1 MYLLRLLACGV
12 SLAACATAASA
23 ADDATD
29 AKVFGARPMVLDVS
43 LSPSGG
49 RIAYLTPAEKSFE
62 GIVVVDMKTG
72 AAKPLLVIREEK
84 ADLAGCNWA
93 SESQL
98 VCTVTYVRAQ
108 GSDLIGFDRTFS
120 IDADSGVTKLMSD
133 RPSGDALNIMQDGGT
148 VVSLDPSGAEGKILM
163 TRQWVPEMTT
173 GTRQNS
179 DREGLGVD
187 LVDLKSGKRSS
198 VESPDTEAVR
208 YVADEN
214 SRVRMKVR
222 HLHDGNG
229 LLTGRRDYYYR
240 PADNDHWTMLA
251 QTNDLDGSGSA
262 GFQPVAIDAASNS
275 AIGFMDKG
283 GYDAVY
289 RMPLAPNSEPELMVG
304 RGDVD
309 VDSLI
314 RVGRNRRIVGA
325 SYATEKRE
333 VVYFDKELEALAA
346 KLHQALPTKPLID
359 FVDASAD
366 GSKLLLIASSD
377 TDPGVVYLYDKP
389 TRKLEEVLP
398 LRVGMEGRTMGAM
411 KPVAFAAAD
420 GTQIPG
426 YLTLPPG
433 GADKNLPAIVMP
445 HGGPGARDEWGFDWL
460 VQFFVSRGYA
470 VLQPNYRGST
480 GYGSAWFGKNGFKA
494 WRTAIGDVDDAG
506 RWLVSQGIADPS
518 KLAIVGWSYGGYAA
532 LQSQVVDP
540 QLFKAVVA
548 IAPVTDL
555 QMVQSEADGFTN
567 AALVRKFI
575 GNGPHV
581 AEGSPAR
588 NVSSFAA
595 PVLMFHGDLDQNV
608 GITQSRVMAKRLT
621 DAGKQA
627 ELVEFK
633 GLDHYLDDS
642 EVRAGML
649 AKIDTFLSTSLK
661 R

>member
-1 MYLLRLLACGV
+1 MQLLRLLACGV
-12 SLAACATAASA
+12 SLAACATAALA
-23 ADDATD
+23 ADEATD
-29 AKVFGARPMVLDVS
+29 AKVFGARPMVLDIS

-62 GIVVVDMKTG
+62 GIVVVDTKTG
-72 AAKPLLVIREEK
+72 ISKPLLVMRTEK
-84 ADLAGCNWA
+84 ADLAGCDWA
-93 SESQL
+93 NESRL
-98 VCTVTYVRAQ
+98 VCTVTYVVPR
-108 GSDLIGFDRTFS
+108 GNMLIGFDRTIS
-120 IDADSGVTKLMSD
+120 VDADSGETKLMSD
-133 RPSGDALNIMQDGGT
+133 RPSSDALDIMQDGGT
-148 VVSLDPSGAEGKILM
+148 VVSLDPAGEDGKILM
-163 TRQWVPEMTT
+163 TRQWVPEVTT
-173 GTRQNS
+173 GTHGNS

-187 LVDLKSGKRSS
+187 LVDLKNGKRSS
-198 VESPDTEAVR
+198 VESPDTAAVQ

-214 SRVRMKVR
+214 SRIRMKVR

-229 LLTGRRDYYYR
+229 MLTGRRDYYYR
-240 PADNDHWTMLA
+240 AADDNRWLMLA
-251 QTNDLDGSGSA
+251 QTDDAKESEA
-262 GFQPVAIDAASNS
+262 QFQPVAIDAASNS

-289 RMPLAPNSEPELMVG
+289 RMPLMANAEPELLMG

-314 RVGRNRRIVGA
+314 RVGRNRRVVGA

-333 VVYFDKELEALAA
+333 VVYFDKELETLAA

-366 GSKLLLIASSD
+366 GSKLLLVASSD
-377 TDPGVVYLYDKP
+377 TDPGVVYLFDKP

-411 KPVAFAAAD
+411 KPISFAAAD

-506 RWLVSQGIADPS
+506 RYLVSQGIADPT

-567 AALVRKFI
+567 ESLVRKFI
-575 GNGPHV
+575 GSGPHV

-588 NVSSFAA
+588 NVASFAA

-608 GITQSRVMAKRLT
+608 GITQSRVMTKRLT

-649 AKIDTFLSTSLK
+649 AKIDTFLSASLK